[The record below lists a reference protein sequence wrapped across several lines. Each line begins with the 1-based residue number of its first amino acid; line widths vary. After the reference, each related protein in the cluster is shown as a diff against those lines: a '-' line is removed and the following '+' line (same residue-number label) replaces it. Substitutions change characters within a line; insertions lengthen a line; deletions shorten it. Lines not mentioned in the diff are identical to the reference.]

1 MKRIYCFFVLGLCLL
16 CACSGN
22 RQVTEQL
29 DRAEA
34 LLEAAHPDSAW
45 ALLDSLDTP
54 DRWSERPF
62 ARWCMLYCRAADK
75 LYKDMLYTEQLTRAW
90 DWYKRHGSAEETA
103 WMGLYLGRSYVEDKL
118 FLPATNTYAEALALA
133 KEEKL
138 YNVAGYICSY
148 MADLYAYTRQTT
160 EERRKFEEAA
170 TYFQKAGN
178 QRSYAFALRDI
189 AKTWTFDDSL
199 SLALNL
205 MQKADS
211 IIMLSNNRSEI
222 GEIANGLGIVYESIG
237 KIEIAKN
244 YFSKSLKYDTA
255 NQAPT
260 YLALSSLYYNQS
272 IFDSARLYL
281 EKVTYSTSN
290 PYTAIDRL
298 YLGYLIEKE
307 TGNIEKSLNYLEQY
321 HTVKDSLFKEHQ
333 QANIIDAEKRHDIVM
348 IVAKNQKL
356 TSEKRLIIGFSI
368 ISVLLLISLYQVR
381 DRKRLIKINHQTQ
394 LLKEEECRHLQQ
406 ETKMERQIQML
417 SLEIEKKEA
426 VNKNTTKDKK
436 AIDHLQK
443 ELNILRYEK
452 LKHTPFYLTLKAQ
465 CQVVKLDTE
474 QKLTDKDWFNLMRL
488 IDTTFPNAA
497 NFMKNN
503 TLKLTKA
510 EIEMC
515 YLSFFNLSLSEEAIL
530 LGIDSNSV
538 NKRRSRTRKKLNP
551 NKKEF
556 EIAHFILH
564 YNWEN
569 HTG

>member
-22 RQVTEQL
+22 RQATEQL

-321 HTVKDSLFKEHQ
+321 HEKKDSLYDAEKQ
-333 QANIIDAEKRHDIVM
+333 VDIIDAEKRHDV
-348 IVAKNQKL
+348 
-356 TSEKRLIIGFSI
+356 
-368 ISVLLLISLYQVR
+368 VLLLEQNKKLTQERIFITIATIITICVLILIYQKKVR
-381 DRKRLIKINHQTQ
+381 KHILEINHKQ
-394 LLKEEECRHLQQ
+394 LLLEKEKYRHDKEEKGMEERISQL
-406 ETKMERQIQML
+406 TK
-417 SLEIEKKEA
+417 EIEQKREAYNDTVKNKKTIS
-426 VNKNTTKDKK
+426 KLHKDLNT
-436 AIDHLQK
+436 
-443 ELNILRYEK
+443 LRYEK
-452 LKHTPFYLTLKAQ
+452 FRQSDLYNQIKEQ
-465 CQVVKLDTE
+465 CRTVKPDKE
-474 QKLTDKDWFNLMRL
+474 QKLTEKDWFNLIRL
-488 IDTTFPNAA
+488 VNIVFPNVGA
-497 NFMKNN
+497 FIGNN
-503 TLKLTKA
+503 TLGLTKA
-510 EIEMC
+510 DVEMC
-515 YLSFFNLSLSEEAIL
+515 YLSFFDLSLSEEAIL
-530 LGIDSNSV
+530 LGISTASV
-538 NKRRSRTRKKLNP
+538 NKRRSRTRQKLSP
-551 NKKEF
+551 DKKE
-556 EIAHFILH
+556 IDIKTFILLQG
-564 YNWEN
+564 W
-569 HTG
+569 